1 MRFAG
6 SALVAILAFGAAGN
20 AQAYKCVDPP
30 LLAMDSHWPAYF
42 GRQFQYAEGVYLA
55 RAISSKQ
62 RVRAFIGAMPCD
74 YPKAGPPPPSPG
86 EATPQF
92 MAAYMAEKRAVEL
105 ENQACSS
112 SAVEFLVL
120 ETLKG
125 KPRNRWVDTSGAF
138 DIRGGPPIEPA
149 YGQTRVAY
157 AHFVKAD
164 SAQFCPEVGLRR
176 LSHGA
181 TYVLFMGNPGTQK
194 HPELQVAHAFL
205 ADGTPFLKEARRLS
219 ARAGG
224 PKTIP

>member
-1 MRFAG
+1 MRIAG
-6 SALVAILAFGAAGN
+6 SGLAVILALGTAGN

-42 GRQFQYAEGVYLA
+42 GEQFQYADGIFLV

-62 RVRAFIGAMPCD
+62 RVRAFSASMPCD
-74 YPKAGPPPPSPG
+74 YPKSGPPPPSPG
-86 EATPQF
+86 QTTPQS
-92 MAAYMAEKRAVEL
+92 MAAHEADRRAVEL

-138 DIRGGPPIEPA
+138 DIRVGPPIEPA
-149 YGQTRVAY
+149 HGQPRVAY
-157 AHFVKAD
+157 AHFAKAD

-181 TYVLFMGNPGTQK
+181 TYVVFMSNHGPQT
-194 HPELQVAHAFL
+194 HPALKVVHAFL

-219 ARAGG
+219 AQAGR
-224 PKTIP
+224 PKTAP